1 MVSSSTSVVRTTTK
15 PKPRQKSEGGETTA
29 AATGTTTATEIMPIP
44 LPNPMP
50 TPTLH
55 PSLNRTLLR
64 KSLSRI
70 ATHPTLTPFRRRVY
84 RTLLSVPPGRW
95 TTYASLSAYLG
106 SGPRAIGNAMRT
118 NPFAPAVPCHR
129 VLATDRT
136 LGGYKGAWNN
146 GGEYSVEKRRLLVE
160 EGVEFDERGRARGEC
175 FTEFVEVDLGMVKE

>member
-1 MVSSSTSVVRTTTK
+1 MASSSTSVIQTRTTQQ
-15 PKPRQKSEGGETTA
+15 KPRQKS
-29 AATGTTTATEIMPIP
+29 ATEAESTTETMPMSVP
-44 LPNPMP
+44 KGMPMP
-50 TPTLH
+50 ALH
-55 PSLNRTLLR
+55 PSLDRTLVR

-84 RTLLSVPPGRW
+84 RILLSVPPGRW

-160 EGVEFDERGRARGEC
+160 EGVEFDEKGRARGEC
-175 FTEFVEVDLGMVKE
+175 FTEFVDLDLGMMRE

>member
-1 MVSSSTSVVRTTTK
+1 MASSSATVVRTTTK
-15 PKPRQKSEGGETTA
+15 RKVAQKPETA
-29 AATGTTTATEIMPIP
+29 AAATTAEKT
-44 LPNPMP
+44 LKQKSTPMTRS
-50 TPTLH
+50 TPH
-55 PSLNRTLLR
+55 PSLDRTLVK

-95 TTYASLSAYLG
+95 TTYATMSAYLG

-118 NPFAPAVPCHR
+118 NPFPPAVPCHR

-146 GGEYSVEKRRLLVE
+146 GGEYSVEKRKLLVE
-160 EGVEFDERGRARGEC
+160 EGVEFDEKGRALGDC
-175 FTEFVEVDLGMVKE
+175 FREFVDLSEVKW